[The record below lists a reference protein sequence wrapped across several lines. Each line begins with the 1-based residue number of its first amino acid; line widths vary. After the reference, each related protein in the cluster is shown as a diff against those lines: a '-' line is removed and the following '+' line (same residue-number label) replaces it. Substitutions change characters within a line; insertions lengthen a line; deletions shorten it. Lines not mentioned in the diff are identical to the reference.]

1 MSTGGIDVIPDPASM
16 HEPAN
21 KNTLPHTLSRAL
33 NKPASMALNY
43 AARLWFSVA
52 IIGQLLFVYYIL
64 GFYVAS
70 ALRGDL
76 AAWSKVL
83 PHGYIKGD
91 NIGNAAII
99 THIFLAACITLA
111 GILQLIPQLRARA
124 PVFHRWNGR
133 IYLGSLVI
141 AAGSGLYM
149 VWFRDGVG
157 DFVQHLGVSLNAVLI
172 LFCAAMVLRHALA
185 RQFVLHRRWALRLFL
200 LANGVWFF
208 RIGLMFWIA
217 VNQGPAGFNPKTFEG
232 PFLSLLSFAN
242 SLIPLLVLELY
253 LRTQDSKSTLAR
265 YSMAGGLLVLS
276 VASGIGTAV
285 AFMGMWRPHL

>member
-1 MSTGGIDVIPDPASM
+1 MTQDTAYETNIYSGQATPQAKKYGN
-16 HEPAN
+16 E
-21 KNTLPHTLSRAL
+21 KFSRASL
-33 NKPASMALNY
+33 KY
-43 AARLWFSVA
+43 AAGLWFSVA

-64 GFYVAS
+64 GFYVLS
-70 ALRGDL
+70 AMKGDL

-91 NIGNAAII
+91 SAGNFAII
-99 THIFLAACITLA
+99 THIFLAASITLA
-111 GILQLIPQLRARA
+111 GILQMIPQIRARA
-124 PVFHRWNGR
+124 PKFHRWNGR
-133 IYLGSLVI
+133 IYLSSLVI
-141 AAGSGLYM
+141 AATTGLYM
-149 VWFRDGVG
+149 VWLRDGVG
-157 DFVQHLGVSLNAVLI
+157 DFTQHLGVSLNAVLI
-172 LFCAAMVLRHALA
+172 LVCSAMVLHHALA
-185 RQFVLHRRWALRLFL
+185 RQFALHHRWALRLFL

-217 VNQGPAGFNPKTFEG
+217 INHGPAGFNPKTFEG
-232 PFLSLLSFAN
+232 PFLSFLSFAN

-276 VASGIGTAV
+276 VASGIGIAV